1 MIEHELLNHFYKE
14 LFELIG
20 EEATLIIYQNYQ
32 GLSLTVPKKLYGR
45 KKIADKLSS
54 LEKVD
59 LQTKQEFARKYD
71 YSQRQ
76 IERLLKIET
85 NNN

>member
-1 MIEHELLNHFYKE
+1 MLEHELLNQFYRE

-20 EEATLIIYQNYQ
+20 EEATYIIYQNYR
-32 GLSLTVPKKLYGR
+32 GLNLTVPKKLYDS
-45 KKIADKLSS
+45 KKIAGKLSS
-54 LEKVD
+54 LDKVD

-76 IERLLKIET
+76 IERLLLSKQK
-85 NNN
+85 